1 MDWIAAD
8 RARLE
13 QAAKLP
19 VILDAA
25 YDTLEHMLLAIE
37 HEQDPGGGAFAAFVM
52 SGAAA
57 ANARDAV
64 AAAPSLPPAAA
75 SDALLPA
82 GDAHAGGPAAAEEVA
97 AALAGLSRLLA
108 SRLASAAAMP
118 SGPGDQDACADAARH
133 AADVCSLLGGAPG
146 R

>member
-1 MDWIAAD
+1 MDWIAAA

-13 QAAKLP
+13 RAAGLP

-25 YDTLEHMLLAIE
+25 YDTLEGMLRAIE
-37 HEQDPGGGAFAAFVM
+37 RGQDPGGEAFAAFVM

-64 AAAPSLPPAAA
+64 AAAPSLPSAVG
-75 SDALLPA
+75 SDAPLRAAEAPA
-82 GDAHAGGPAAAEEVA
+82 AGGPGPRELAV
-97 AALAGLSRLLA
+97 ALARLSELLA
-108 SRLASAAAMP
+108 SRLASVAELPAGRA
-118 SGPGDQDACADAARH
+118 DRDACAAAARH
-133 AADVCSLLGGAPG
+133 LADVCSLLGGAPG

>member
-1 MDWIAAD
+1 MDWIAAA

-13 QAAKLP
+13 QAAGLP

-25 YDTLEHMLLAIE
+25 YDTLEGMLLAIE
-37 HEQDPGGGAFAAFVM
+37 RGQDPGEGAFAAFVM

-57 ANARDAV
+57 ADARDAV
-64 AAAPSLPPAAA
+64 AAAPSLPSAVG
-75 SDALLPA
+75 SDAPLRAAEAPA
-82 GDAHAGGPAAAEEVA
+82 GGLGARELA
-97 AALAGLSRLLA
+97 AALAGLSELLA
-108 SRLASAAAMP
+108 SRLASVAELPAGRA
-118 SGPGDQDACADAARH
+118 DRDACAAAARH